1 MRPGPTVP
9 AAVNLDREVTVIGK
23 SRRAPLAL
31 GILCLALAVNSCGQS
46 AASGRPNVSGG
57 GPASVN
63 ASGDNGNGTYTA
75 PVVPSGP
82 TVFVA
87 QDSPYTAYNNITAQT
102 HNPGNTLVLNQVLTD
117 PFLVDGN
124 GTFLL
129 NSDVLESAEL
139 TSRDPQVVTYR
150 IKPNVR
156 WSDGEPWDCDDFY
169 LAWLAN
175 SGKAVVRGPDGEP
188 ILDADGARTGY
199 FRPATTR
206 GYRSA
211 SGECRDDHTYV
222 ETYAAPY
229 VDWRRNYVQNT
240 ILPAHIL
247 ERVTG
252 IADITAVG
260 PESPQADLQKVGDAW
275 NSGWLGF
282 NADTMP
288 ASGPYRIESAQTGG
302 QTVLVRNDEWVG
314 NPGGPDRIV
323 FTPVAD
329 GAAAVQGLQNQ
340 ELDVV
345 APQKNL
351 IQQNLMRNDLVQADQ
366 VLADRL
372 RALTDQG
379 IVFEIRG
386 GSSTVNLD
394 LNLAKPL
401 FQDADVRA
409 AFAQCIDRNELVEQ
423 LVHGVIPTAQPQGSL
438 AFLPGDSNYADSYV
452 DKMPADSRKAQLTLE
467 GSGWVLGRDGV
478 YSRQEQRLVFAIV
491 HDGSPTISRAVELI
505 RMHCRQAGM
514 EILDDATPDGLEEAL
529 IQGKFNVALTTSSL
543 TPPGWSLAD
552 RYGSSGDRNY
562 QDYTNPDVDDALG
575 VAQTEYS
582 ESTQTAAL
590 KKVDQLISDDLVSFP
605 LFQIPIMWSYRNNID
620 HVFLHSADGVTWNAN
635 EWELG

>member
-1 MRPGPTVP
+1 M
-9 AAVNLDREVTVIGK
+9 
-23 SRRAPLAL
+23 
-31 GILCLALAVNSCGQS
+31 
-46 AASGRPNVSGG
+46 
-57 GPASVN
+57 N

-75 PVVPSGP
+75 PVVPAGP
-82 TVFVA
+82 EVFVA
-87 QDSPYTAYNNITAQT
+87 QDSPYTAYNNTTAQA
-102 HNPGNTLVLNQVLTD
+102 HSPGNTVVLNQVLTD

-129 NSDVLESAEL
+129 NADVLESAEL

-156 WSDGEPWDCDDFY
+156 WSDGAPWDCDDFY

-175 SGKAVVRGPDGEP
+175 SGKAVMTGPDGT
-188 ILDADGARTGY
+188 RTPY
-199 FRPATTR
+199 FNPVTTR
-206 GYRSA
+206 GYQWAR
-211 SGECRDDHTYV
+211 GECRDDHTYV

-252 IADITAVG
+252 IADITTIS
-260 PESPQADLQKVGDAW
+260 PESAPEDLRKVGDAW
-275 NSGWLGF
+275 NSGWLDF

-288 ASGPYRIESAQTGG
+288 ASGPYRIESAQTTDR
-302 QTVLVRNDEWVG
+302 TVLVRNPEWVG
-314 NPGGPDRIV
+314 NPGGPDRII
-323 FTPVAD
+323 FTSVTD
-329 GAAAVQGLQNQ
+329 GAAAVRGLQDQ

-351 IQQNLMRNDLVQADQ
+351 MQDDPIQGDQ

-379 IVFEIRG
+379 IVFEVRG

-409 AFAQCIDRNELVEQ
+409 AFAQCVDRNELVEK
-423 LVHGVIPTAQPQGSL
+423 LVHEMIPTAQPQGSL
-438 AFLPGDSNYADSYV
+438 TFLPGDPNYVDNYV
-452 DKMPADSRKAQLTLE
+452 DKMPADARKAQFTLE
-467 GSGWVLGRDGV
+467 GSGWVLGPDGV
-478 YSRQEQRLVFAIV
+478 YSRAGQRLIFAIV
-491 HDGSPTISRAVELI
+491 HDGSPSSSRIVELL
-505 RMHCRQAGM
+505 RTQCRQAGM
-514 EILDDATPDGLEEAL
+514 EILDGATPGGLEEAL
-529 IQGKFNVALTTSSL
+529 AEGEFDVALTTRSL
-543 TPPGWSLAD
+543 TPSTSSLAE
-552 RYGSSGDRNY
+552 RYGSSGERNY
-562 QDYTNPDVDDALG
+562 QDYMNRNVHDALG

-582 ESTQTAAL
+582 ISTQVAAL
-590 KKVDQLISDDLVSFP
+590 KKADQLISDDLVSFP
-605 LFQIPIMWSYRNNID
+605 LFQVPIMWSYRDNID
-620 HVFLHSADGVTWNAN
+620 HVFLHSTDGITWNAN

>member
-1 MRPGPTVP
+1 M
-9 AAVNLDREVTVIGK
+9 
-23 SRRAPLAL
+23 
-31 GILCLALAVNSCGQS
+31 
-46 AASGRPNVSGG
+46 
-57 GPASVN
+57 N
-63 ASGDNGNGTYTA
+63 ASGDKGNGTYTA
-75 PVVPSGP
+75 PVVPAGP
-82 TVFVA
+82 AVFVA
-87 QDSPYTAYNNITAQT
+87 QDLPYTAYNNTTAQT
-102 HNPGNTLVLNQVLTD
+102 HNPGNTVVLNQVLTD

-129 NSDVLESAEL
+129 NADVLESAEL

-175 SGKAVVRGPDGEP
+175 SGKAVVSGPDGEP
-188 ILDADGARTGY
+188 ILDAAGARTPY
-199 FRPATTR
+199 FKPVTTR
-206 GYRSA
+206 GYRWA
-211 SGECRDDHTYV
+211 NGECRDDHTYV

-252 IADITAVG
+252 IADITTIS
-260 PESPQADLQKVGDAW
+260 PESPQADLRKAGDAW
-275 NSGWLGF
+275 NNGWLGF

-288 ASGPYRIESAQTGG
+288 ASGPYRIESAQTAG
-302 QTVLVRNDEWVG
+302 QTVLVRNEEWVG

-323 FTPVAD
+323 FVPVTD
-329 GAAAVQGLQNQ
+329 GAAAVRGLQEQGLA
-340 ELDVV
+340 VV

-351 IQQNLMRNDLVQADQ
+351 MQDDLIPADQ

-379 IVFEIRG
+379 IVFEVRG

-401 FQDADVRA
+401 FQDADIRA
-409 AFAQCIDRNELVEQ
+409 AFAQCIDRNELVGK
-423 LVHGVIPTAQPQGSL
+423 LVHGVIATAQPQGSL
-438 AFLPGDSNYADSYV
+438 AFLTGDPNYV
-452 DKMPADSRKAQLTLE
+452 DHYIGKMPADSRKAQLTLE
-467 GSGWVLGRDGV
+467 GSGWVLGPDGV

-491 HDGSPTISRAVELI
+491 HDGSPSSSRAVELI
-505 RMHCRQAGM
+505 RTHCRQAGM
-514 EILDDATPDGLEEAL
+514 EILDGATPDGMEEAL
-529 IQGKFNVALTTSSL
+529 VQGRFDVALTTRSL
-543 TPPGWSLAD
+543 TPPTWSLAE
-552 RYGSSGDRNY
+552 RYGSSGERNY
-562 QDYTNPDVDDALG
+562 QDYTNQNVDDALG

-582 ESTQTAAL
+582 ISTQTAAL
-590 KKVDQLISDDLVSFP
+590 KKVDQLISDDLVSLP
-605 LFQIPIMWSYRNNID
+605 LFQIPIMWSYRHNID
-620 HVFLHSADGVTWNAN
+620 HVFLHSTDGVTWNAN